1 MICWISK
8 FEIRKLTYLNFP
20 FWLAAPYI
28 GAGLLQMRFADGYL
42 SVICTQIFYGETK
55 GVRPFYGETNFLRVR
70 PKGRPLGIE
79 FFAKGS

>member
-42 SVICTQIFYGETK
+42 SVICTQIFYGD
-55 GVRPFYGETNFLRVR
+55 VR